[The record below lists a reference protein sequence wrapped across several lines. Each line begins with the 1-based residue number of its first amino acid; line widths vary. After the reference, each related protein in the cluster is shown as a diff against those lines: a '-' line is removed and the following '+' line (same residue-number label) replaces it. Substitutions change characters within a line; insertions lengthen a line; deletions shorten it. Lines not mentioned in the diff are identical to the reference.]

1 MQNIKSK
8 MKNKYDT
15 VHIKLQISLK
25 QYFMQLFKIVMKKE
39 EEEEEEEEKEFLLWH
54 SGLKGPA

>member
-39 EEEEEEEEKEFLLWH
+39 EEEEKEFLLWR